1 MRPLVQMR
9 CVQTCGQTPD
19 DGRSLFGSVNVN
31 VWKKQS
37 VKWFKGEK
45 RSSKGVK
52 GAEPRTLYSKRF
64 YGTLKTYDSKKKQVP
79 LTEDEDTSSD
89 LLKTLQRTEDERRV
103 NGFTKIQEHRERS
116 ISEHLAGY
124 KTHLEA
130 KNNTAIHVKVQISRV
145 QKLIDATS
153 VKTIDDLDG
162 GKIINTLASW
172 RSKKKKSISVGSSNH
187 YLVAIK
193 GFTRWL
199 WQEKRTTE
207 DTFCNLKKLNSQTDR
222 RRVRRA
228 MTEEEVKKLLWV
240 TQESRKTYRGL
251 LWKLNPTDRVLLY
264 SIAIYTGLRSIEI
277 ASLKVSSFDLETKTV
292 IVQASNTKN
301 RKKASLPIH
310 PTLLALLKPAIEKLP
325 SSGSLLFGVLD
336 PTQGIQGKVFAR
348 DLKRAG
354 IAILDDQGRVLDFHS
369 LRYTFITSLAK
380 AGVHPGKA
388 QRLARH
394 SDINLTMGVYTQL
407 DVDDLRDAVESI

>member
-1 MRPLVQMR
+1 
-9 CVQTCGQTPD
+9 VQTAVQIRCKQNALMKVAP
-19 DGRSLFGSVNVN
+19 LFGSVVMS
-31 VWKKQS
+31 VWRKQT
-37 VKWFKGEK
+37 VVWMLGEK
-45 RSSKGVK
+45 RSKKGID
-52 GAEPRTLYSKRF
+52 GAEPRTLYSKNF
-64 YGTLKTYDSKKKQVP
+64 YGTLKTYDGKKKQVP

-116 ISEHLAGY
+116 ISEHLEAY

-130 KNNTAIHVKVQISRV
+130 KNNTETHVKVQISRV

-153 VKTIDDLDG
+153 VKNIDDLDG
-162 GKIINTLASW
+162 GKILNTLATW
-172 RSKKKKSISVGSSNH
+172 RSRKKKSISVGSSNH

-207 DTFCNLKKLNSQTDR
+207 DTFCNLKKLNAQTDR

-240 TQESRKTYRGL
+240 TAECRKTYRGAA
-251 LWKLNPTDRVLLY
+251 WKLNPTDRVLLY

-277 ASLKVSSFDLETKTV
+277 GSLRSSSFNMETKTLTV
-292 IVQASNTKN
+292 EASNTKN

-310 PTLLALLKPAIEKLP
+310 PTLLELLRPMICCNPNLP
-325 SSGSLLFGVLD
+325 SPSTLLFPGLD
-336 PTQGIQGKVFAR
+336 PVQGIPGKVFVR

-354 IAILDDQGRVLDFHS
+354 IAIVDDQGRVLDFHS

-394 SDINLTMGVYTQL
+394 SDINLTMNTYTQL
-407 DVDDLRDAVESI
+407 EVDDLRGAMEMI

>member
-1 MRPLVQMR
+1 M
-9 CVQTCGQTPD
+9 
-19 DGRSLFGSVNVN
+19 S
-31 VWKKQS
+31 VWKKQT
-37 VKWFKGEK
+37 VVWMLGEK
-45 RSSKGVK
+45 RSKKGVK
-52 GAEPRTLYSKRF
+52 GAVARTLYSKNF
-64 YGTLKTYDSKKKQVP
+64 YGTLKTYDGEKKQVP

-89 LLKTLQRTEDERRV
+89 LLKTLQRTEDERRS

-116 ISEHLAGY
+116 ISDHLEAY
-124 KTHLEA
+124 KTSLEA
-130 KNNTAIHVKVQISRV
+130 KNNTKNHVKVQISRV
-145 QKLIDATS
+145 QKLLSACS

-162 GKIINTLASW
+162 GKIINTLSSW
-172 RSKKKKSISVGSSNH
+172 RSRKKKSISMGSSNH
-187 YLVAIK
+187 YLIAIK

-199 WQEKRTTE
+199 WQEKRSPE
-207 DTFCNLKKLNSQTDR
+207 DVFCNLRKLNSQTDR

-228 MTEEEVKKLLWV
+228 MTEEQTKTLLSV
-240 TQESRKTYRGL
+240 TAESRKTYRGL

-325 SSGSLLFGVLD
+325 SSLSLIFPGLD
-336 PTQGIQGKVFAR
+336 PGQGIPGKVFVR

-369 LRYTFITSLAK
+369 LRYTFITNLAK

-394 SDINLTMGVYTQL
+394 SDINLTMNTYTQL
-407 DVDDLRDAVESI
+407 EVDDLRGAMEMI